1 MKKTVFAILFLVL
14 WAVPAALVLAGP
26 FDDAVSGKVNQL
38 LPQASV
44 RVNEEGQQA
53 GRQALP
59 FADLKTQILPKAIKT
74 FLMLV
79 GSLSLAV
86 FVYAGV
92 MLVVAQGKEED
103 ITKFKNIL
111 LWSLV
116 GLAFITASYAIVRGI
131 MGISFT

>member
-1 MKKTVFAILFLVL
+1 MKKTLFAILFLIL
-14 WAVPAALVLAGP
+14 WAAPAAAVFAGP
-26 FDDAVSGKVNQL
+26 FDDAASGRVNQL
-38 LPQASV
+38 LPESSV

-59 FADLKTQILPKAIKT
+59 SANLKTQILPKVIKT

-92 MLVVAQGKEED
+92 MLVIAQGNEED
-103 ITKFKNIL
+103 ITQFKNIL

>member
-1 MKKTVFAILFLVL
+1 MKKSIFAILFLVL
-14 WAVPAALVLAGP
+14 WAAPAASVFAGP

-38 LPQASV
+38 LPEASV

-59 FADLKTQILPKAIKT
+59 SANLKTQILPKAIKT

-79 GSLSLAV
+79 GSLSLVV

-92 MLVVAQGKEED
+92 MLVIAQGNEED
-103 ITKFKNIL
+103 VTKFKNIL